1 MLVRF
6 LNKEKFTILEKHI
19 MPRSSKKQINE
30 DDKKFLKVLQK
41 NSGDSIESIAK
52 RCGFS
57 RQKVWRI
64 KKRLEKNKT
73 IWGYSAVVDDE
84 KLNMKRY
91 IFLVKLKHLP
101 IDNEVEK
108 NMVEMIIDKLGAEI
122 GIYVKDSFW
131 ISGNYDHMVSFSAE
145 NLKKAKKFQ
154 EIFIRT
160 YNSNI
165 AELQLIENIVTIKK
179 DGFMNP
185 KIIETKKLL

>member
-1 MLVRF
+1 
-6 LNKEKFTILEKHI
+6 
-19 MPRSSKKQINE
+19 MPKSSKKQISE
-30 DDKKFLKVLQK
+30 DEKKIIAEMQN
-41 NSGDSIESIAK
+41 NSGDSIENIAK
-52 RCGFS
+52 KCGFS
-57 RQKVWRI
+57 RQKIWRI

-73 IWGYSAVVDDE
+73 IWGYAAIVDNE

-108 NMVEMIIDKLGAEI
+108 NMIEGTIDKLGAEM
-122 GIYVKDSFW
+122 GISVKDSFW
-131 ISGNYDHMVSFSAE
+131 LNGNYDYMVCFSADD
-145 NLKKAKKFQ
+145 LKKAKKFQ

-160 YNSNI
+160 YNRNI

>member
-1 MLVRF
+1 
-6 LNKEKFTILEKHI
+6 
-19 MPRSSKKQINE
+19 MPRNSRKQIDADE
-30 DDKKFLKVLQK
+30 KKIITELQK
-41 NSGDSIESIAK
+41 NSGDSIENLAK
-52 RCGFS
+52 NCGFS
-57 RQKVWRI
+57 RQKIWRI

-73 IWGYSAVVDDE
+73 IWGYAAIVDNE

-108 NMVEMIIDKLGAEI
+108 NMVEMTIDKLGAEI

-165 AELQLIENIVTIKK
+165 AELQLMENIVTIKK
-179 DGFMNP
+179 DGFVSP
-185 KIIETKKLL
+185 KVIETKKLL

>member
-1 MLVRF
+1 
-6 LNKEKFTILEKHI
+6 
-19 MPRSSKKQINE
+19 MPKSSKKQISE
-30 DDKKFLKVLQK
+30 DEKKIIAEMQN
-41 NSGDSIESIAK
+41 NSGDSIENIAK
-52 RCGFS
+52 NCGFS
-57 RQKVWRI
+57 RQKIWRI

-73 IWGYSAVVDDE
+73 IWGYSAIVDDE
-84 KLNMKRY
+84 KLDVKRY
-91 IFLVKLKHLP
+91 MMLVKLKHLP

-108 NMVEMIIDKLGAEI
+108 NMIEGTIDKLGAEM
-122 GIYVKDSFW
+122 GISVKDSFW
-131 ISGNYDHMVSFSAE
+131 LNGNYDYMVCFSAD

>member
-1 MLVRF
+1 
-6 LNKEKFTILEKHI
+6 
-19 MPRSSKKQINE
+19 MPKSSKKQISE
-30 DDKKFLKVLQK
+30 DEKKIIAEMQN
-41 NSGDSIESIAK
+41 NSGDSIENIAK
-52 RCGFS
+52 NCGFS
-57 RQKVWRI
+57 RQKIWRI

-73 IWGYSAVVDDE
+73 IWGYSAIVDDE
-84 KLNMKRY
+84 KLDVKRY
-91 IFLVKLKHLP
+91 MMLVKLKHLP

-108 NMVEMIIDKLGAEI
+108 NMIEGTIDKLGAEM
-122 GIYVKDSFW
+122 GISVKDSFW
-131 ISGNYDHMVSFSAE
+131 LNGNYDYMVCFSAD

-185 KIIETKKLL
+185 KIIETKKLI

>member
-1 MLVRF
+1 
-6 LNKEKFTILEKHI
+6 
-19 MPRSSKKQINE
+19 MPKSSKKQINE
-30 DDKKFLKVLQK
+30 DEKKIIAELQN
-41 NSGDSIESIAK
+41 NSGDSIENIAK
-52 RCGFS
+52 NCGFS

-73 IWGYSAVVDDE
+73 IWGYSAIVDDE
-84 KLNMKRY
+84 KLDVKRY
-91 IFLVKLKHLP
+91 MMLVKLKHLP

-108 NMVEMIIDKLGAEI
+108 NMIEGIIDKLGAEI
-122 GIYVKDSFW
+122 GISVKDSFW
-131 ISGNYDHMVSFSAE
+131 LNGNYDYMVCFSAD
-145 NLKKAKKFQ
+145 NLKNAKKFQ

>member
-1 MLVRF
+1 
-6 LNKEKFTILEKHI
+6 
-19 MPRSSKKQINE
+19 MPRSSKKQIDE
-30 DDKKFLKVLQK
+30 DEKKIIAELQN
-41 NSGDSIESIAK
+41 NSGDSIENIAK
-52 RCGFS
+52 NCGFS

-64 KKRLEKNKT
+64 KKRLEKSKT
-73 IWGYSAVVDDE
+73 IWGYHAVVDDE
-84 KLNMKRY
+84 KLDVKRY
-91 IFLVKLKHLP
+91 MMLVKLKHLP

-108 NMVEMIIDKLGAEI
+108 NMIEGIIDKLGAEI
-122 GIYVKDSFW
+122 GISVKDSFW
-131 ISGNYDHMVSFSAE
+131 LNGNYDHMVCFSAD

>member
-1 MLVRF
+1 
-6 LNKEKFTILEKHI
+6 
-19 MPRSSKKQINE
+19 MPKSSKKQISE
-30 DDKKFLKVLQK
+30 DEKKIIAELQN
-41 NSGDSIESIAK
+41 NSGDSIENIAK
-52 RCGFS
+52 NCGFS

-73 IWGYSAVVDDE
+73 IWGYSAIVDDE
-84 KLNMKRY
+84 KLDVKRY
-91 IFLVKLKHLP
+91 MMLVKLKHLP

-108 NMVEMIIDKLGAEI
+108 NMIEGIIDKLGAEI
-122 GIYVKDSFW
+122 GISVKDSFW
-131 ISGNYDHMVSFSAE
+131 INGNYDYMVCFSAD